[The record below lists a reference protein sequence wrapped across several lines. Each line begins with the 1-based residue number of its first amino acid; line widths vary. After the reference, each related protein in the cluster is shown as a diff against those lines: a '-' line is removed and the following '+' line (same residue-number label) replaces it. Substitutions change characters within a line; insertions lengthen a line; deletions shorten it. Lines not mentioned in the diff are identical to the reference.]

1 MLSHIRKLVRQFNQV
16 AGEEDECGQSNDLEA
31 IYQTLFIKL
40 IIWFWFVVI
49 EKEIDLIS
57 SDQFYIWSRS
67 LSKQVFNYIATD
79 NTLWCSWGVEI
90 YTHISIHVLPRKHIF
105 NNSKN
110 SETKL
115 QNFSKIL
122 KKSYLRR
129 YSGDT
134 VSVLFNSFKQR
145 CSGNIKSFI
154 R

>member
-67 LSKQVFNYIATD
+67 LSKQVFNYIATLRI
-79 NTLWCSWGVEI
+79 TLYGVAEESKFIHTLVFMYYQESI
-90 YTHISIHVLPRKHIF
+90 YSIIR
-105 NNSKN
+105 
-110 SETKL
+110 
-115 QNFSKIL
+115 KIL
-122 KKSYLRR
+122 KQSFRISRKSWRNLTWDDILGTLYPYYL
-129 YSGDT
+129 T
-134 VSVLFNSFKQR
+134 PLNSVVQE
-145 CSGNIKSFI
+145 I
-154 R
+154 